1 MNTSHSVFDYGC
13 GKGSDI
19 ELLKNINVTATGWDP
34 YFYSDHTQS
43 EADIVNLG
51 YVINVIEDKKERDQA
66 LISAFKLSHKLLVVS
81 AMLES
86 HMSNAAKQYRDGIIT
101 SRGTFQKY
109 FTQDNLRHYIENTLN
124 VSAVAIKPG
133 IFYIFSDEETEQSF
147 FEKRQNRRKSKSRF
161 IGPTRPILSRDEKAK
176 NTYEIY
182 KTLIDALWLT
192 WLELGRPPFED
203 EVKDFIKIVDSL
215 GSLRKAI
222 NLIKVVKD
230 TEILNQIGC
239 ERIED
244 LSVYFAI
251 EEFSKRK
258 PYHSIPIKLQ
268 RDIKFFFGNYKNA
281 VYAGKNLLY
290 SIADEDTIKNA
301 CIKASE
307 EKLGYLENNLYF
319 QFHSQNLLHLPAV
332 LRTYV
337 NAGITTFGEAEAVDL
352 IKIHIDSGK
361 ITLIKCDNFFS
372 TPLPKMLERIKINLR
387 TQDIDYFDYD
397 GTFFEIPFVYLKSR
411 YLTEDMPS
419 YQEQCEFDDQIHT
432 MDFQQFG
439 KYGPKPE
446 EFQALLNLYYLKV
459 EDFKLILQHEFPD
472 IDSPCC
478 KYFKFRDLIE
488 CGETQKKLG
497 ILNLPKNSESYEA
510 LATLARTILDP
521 VVDYFGGI
529 ELTYGFCS
537 HQLSLKVPGRNAPKL
552 DQHSSY
558 EVNSK
563 GNIIC
568 DRLGAAVDLFVP
580 DENMLE
586 VAQWIVTNL
595 SFDRLY
601 FYGKDLP
608 IHISIGPNISK
619 SFIMMIAGKNG
630 ALIPKVT
637 NCIDIN

>member
-1 MNTSHSVFDYGC
+1 
-13 GKGSDI
+13 
-19 ELLKNINVTATGWDP
+19 
-34 YFYSDHTQS
+34 
-43 EADIVNLG
+43 
-51 YVINVIEDKKERDQA
+51 
-66 LISAFKLSHKLLVVS
+66 
-81 AMLES
+81 
-86 HMSNAAKQYRDGIIT
+86 
-101 SRGTFQKY
+101 
-109 FTQDNLRHYIENTLN
+109 
-124 VSAVAIKPG
+124 
-133 IFYIFSDEETEQSF
+133 
-147 FEKRQNRRKSKSRF
+147 
-161 IGPTRPILSRDEKAK
+161 
-176 NTYEIY
+176 
-182 KTLIDALWLT
+182 
-192 WLELGRPPFED
+192 
-203 EVKDFIKIVDSL
+203 
-215 GSLRKAI
+215 
-222 NLIKVVKD
+222 
-230 TEILNQIGC
+230 
-239 ERIED
+239 
-244 LSVYFAI
+244 
-251 EEFSKRK
+251 
-258 PYHSIPIKLQ
+258 
-268 RDIKFFFGNYKNA
+268 
-281 VYAGKNLLY
+281 
-290 SIADEDTIKNA
+290 
-301 CIKASE
+301 
-307 EKLGYLENNLYF
+307 
-319 QFHSQNLLHLPAV
+319 LLHLPAV

>member
-281 VYAGKNLLY
+281 VY
-290 SIADEDTIKNA
+290 
-301 CIKASE
+301 
-307 EKLGYLENNLYF
+307 
-319 QFHSQNLLHLPAV
+319 
-332 LRTYV
+332 
-337 NAGITTFGEAEAVDL
+337 
-352 IKIHIDSGK
+352 
-361 ITLIKCDNFFS
+361 
-372 TPLPKMLERIKINLR
+372 
-387 TQDIDYFDYD
+387 
-397 GTFFEIPFVYLKSR
+397 
-411 YLTEDMPS
+411 
-419 YQEQCEFDDQIHT
+419 
-432 MDFQQFG
+432 
-439 KYGPKPE
+439 
-446 EFQALLNLYYLKV
+446 
-459 EDFKLILQHEFPD
+459 
-472 IDSPCC
+472 
-478 KYFKFRDLIE
+478 
-488 CGETQKKLG
+488 
-497 ILNLPKNSESYEA
+497 
-510 LATLARTILDP
+510 
-521 VVDYFGGI
+521 
-529 ELTYGFCS
+529 
-537 HQLSLKVPGRNAPKL
+537 
-552 DQHSSY
+552 
-558 EVNSK
+558 
-563 GNIIC
+563 
-568 DRLGAAVDLFVP
+568 
-580 DENMLE
+580 
-586 VAQWIVTNL
+586 
-595 SFDRLY
+595 
-601 FYGKDLP
+601 
-608 IHISIGPNISK
+608 
-619 SFIMMIAGKNG
+619 
-630 ALIPKVT
+630 
-637 NCIDIN
+637 